1 MVLSNQKPYDGSSDS
16 LDDGE
21 DPWEM
26 IGEPESET
34 TPLATAVQIVAD
46 AGDEAG
52 RVDEREPQQHQ
63 LESDVL
69 NDETNDLNFSDV
81 SGVSSITR
89 DHHTVSDIDEESL
102 HDGTQ
107 IETGGEDTVN
117 LIHGSGED
125 DVNEREDDVL
135 YDVKAAP
142 TTNAAPSDSPE
153 KTDAEL
159 SEENS
164 ELLVEQL
171 SQMGFEKEQI
181 EKAIGE
187 LREAGATEIDADSV
201 IGSMAGENNSGPV
214 PLRSTR
220 DFVES
225 IVQDLD
231 SRHQLRR
238 RTQNCVRDISRSAQD
253 IWSNVNDES
262 EQFRSNLRETFD
274 QADVHARNASTSVK
288 FAALSAK
295 DSFCR
300 ANEEYRIT
308 EKLAT
313 VAVVGGATLLA
324 LGNPR
329 AGVGV
334 IAVAGATLAAGE
346 AMKNSSSQ
354 SSSTY
359 TRDHGLNEGVHID

>member
-1 MVLSNQKPYDGSSDS
+1 MVLSNQKPYDSDS

-26 IGEPESET
+26 IDEHESET
-34 TPLATAVQIVAD
+34 TPLATGAQIIVTD
-46 AGDEAG
+46 TPDIDIGGAGDEVG
-52 RVDEREPQQHQ
+52 RIDERESQQ
-63 LESDVL
+63 LESDD
-69 NDETNDLNFSDV
+69 DENNDLHLSVV
-81 SGVSSITR
+81 SGVSSITGY
-89 DHHTVSDIDEESL
+89 HHTVSDVDEESL

-107 IETGGEDTVN
+107 IENGGEDTVN
-117 LIHGSGED
+117 FVPGIGED
-125 DVNEREDDVL
+125 DANEEE
-135 YDVKAAP
+135 AP
-142 TTNAAPSDSPE
+142 TTDAAPSDSPE
-153 KTDAEL
+153 KTDAEK

-164 ELLVEQL
+164 ESEPLVEQL

-187 LREAGATEIDADSV
+187 LRETGATEIDADSV
-201 IGSMAGENNSGPV
+201 IGSMAGENNGGPA
-214 PLRSTR
+214 PLGSTW

-225 IVQDLD
+225 TVQDLD

-238 RTQNCVRDISRSAQD
+238 RTQNCVRNISRSAQD

-274 QADVHARNASTSVK
+274 QADVHARNASSSVR

-329 AGVGV
+329 AGVGAM
-334 IAVAGATLAAGE
+334 AVAGATLAAGE
-346 AMKNSSSQ
+346 AMKNSSAQ
-354 SSSTY
+354 SSSPY